1 MSHNLRQIDVVV
13 VGGGQAGIALSYHLK
28 NRGIPHVVLER
39 DRPFSSW
46 ANRWEG
52 FKTNTPNWMNT
63 LPMLPSNEFPS
74 GDPKAFATREEL
86 LRYLERCLETVD
98 PPIEVPTDV
107 RKISQLPSG
116 RWLVTSDRGSLECGS
131 VAICNGAM
139 SVPRLP
145 VGQSDVDPKVPQLHS
160 SEYRSPDQ
168 IRTRR
173 VLVVGSASSGVQICR
188 LLAESGRFTEI
199 SIAASRVLVLPK
211 RILGV
216 PTHRFLHR
224 FGLFDIRSRSWLGRL
239 MYSGLET
246 KGDPIMRP
254 APNDLSREFGVEC
267 YGRFDGASAG
277 VLSFADGRS
286 LSTEDLTIVW
296 CTGFGWDYGF
306 IQLERSEEAFDARDY
321 PIHVRGVVDAAPG
334 LYFVGLRYQH
344 TVASHDIY
352 GVGSDAAFVANAI
365 EDRERTSHAAG
376 PADRSRSHG

>member
-63 LPMLPSNEFPS
+63 LPMLPPDDFPS
-74 GDPKAFATREEL
+74 GDPKAFATRAEL
-86 LRYLERCLETVD
+86 LEYLERCLEIVQA
-98 PPIEVPTDV
+98 PIEGPTDV
-107 RKISQLPSG
+107 RKVSQLPSG
-116 RWLVTSDRGSLECGS
+116 RWLVTTDNGVFECDS

-139 SVPRLP
+139 SVPKLP
-145 VGQSDVDPKVPQLHS
+145 MEQSDVDPNVPQLHS

-199 SIAASRVLVLPK
+199 SMAASRVLVLPK

-224 FGLFDIRSRSWLGRL
+224 FGLFDIRSRSWFGRM

-254 APNDLSREFGVEC
+254 APKDLSREFGVEL
-267 YGRFDGASAG
+267 YGRFSRASDG
-277 VLSFADGRS
+277 LITFADGQT
-286 LSTEDLTIVW
+286 LGTEDLTIVW
-296 CTGFGWDYGF
+296 CTGFGWDYDF
-306 IQLERSEEAFDARDY
+306 IELKRREEAFDSRNY
-321 PIHVRGVVDAAPG
+321 PIHARGVVDAAPG

-352 GVGSDAAFVANAI
+352 GVGSDAAFVAEAI
-365 EDRERTSHAAG
+365 ANRKRTAYAG
-376 PADRSRSHG
+376 RPADRSRSDG